1 MRNQQGDPSGD
12 PGPGITAKHKVDENR
27 HQGGG
32 GDSGGAFVTGGSL
45 QTSSQAPEVEP
56 LQLSQPPAL
65 CRALYD
71 FNPKD
76 TNLEDSK
83 CCLSFLKV

>member
-1 MRNQQGDPSGD
+1 MRYQQGDPSGD
-12 PGPGITAKHKVDENR
+12 PGTGITTKHKVDENR
-27 HQGGG
+27 LQGGS
-32 GDSGGAFVTGGSL
+32 GDGGGAFVTG
-45 QTSSQAPEVEP
+45 SQAPEVEP
-56 LQLSQPPAL
+56 LQLSQPAAL